1 MNLKLHSVSI
11 ALCALVALALIASP
25 AEAKKE
31 IKNWPCKSA
40 LTDDIPASV
49 IWNPAPKL
57 DPSWEEDEG
66 VRKIVQYAIDPANPP
81 SEGKDAIAEYAATL
95 GADKDKRLV
104 QVFTG
109 LLAETNV
116 FHTIV
121 ISGIRNFIIKAK
133 ILADVVAENDAEI
146 NDPNTSAQRKKDV
159 EVARASNFHDMD
171 DAEEEAEFLCH
182 RYDYVEKKLG
192 LLTDQL
198 RAEMTKK

>member
-11 ALCALVALALIASP
+11 ALYALAALALTASP
-25 AEAKKE
+25 ALALKE
-31 IKNWPCKSA
+31 IKNWPCSSA
-40 LTDDIPASV
+40 LTDEIPAEVVWS
-49 IWNPAPKL
+49 PPPKL

-81 SEGKDAIAEYAATL
+81 SEGKNAIAEYAATL

-109 LLAETNV
+109 LLSETNV

-121 ISGIRNFIIKAK
+121 ISGIRNFIITAK
-133 ILADVVAENDAEI
+133 ILRDEVELNDSEI
-146 NDPNTSAQRKKDV
+146 NDPNVDAQRKKDV